1 MDGNGFQ
8 KSASM
13 AAWDYRA
20 WSGIVREIQHANHG
34 TCRGSKRLRHGMA
47 MRFARTVAHH
57 DGRLPEAETFGLARR
72 TRARARETGNQYEE
86 DSRSDYTRYS

>member
-1 MDGNGFQ
+1 
-8 KSASM
+8 
-13 AAWDYRA
+13 
-20 WSGIVREIQHANHG
+20 
-34 TCRGSKRLRHGMA
+34 MA